1 MTKPKPG
8 ATPGRNPDGDEPKV
22 TLALRVPVEVKAY
35 LIATGNAS
43 RAVERLVGGILKRKA
58 KR

>member
-22 TLALRVPVEVKAY
+22 TLALRVDKAVRAY
-35 LIATGNAS
+35 LESTGNMS
-43 RAVERLVGGILKRKA
+43 KEVERVVKNVMKA
-58 KR
+58 RGWK